1 MSFTSSRDTSDYS
14 RFFNTE
20 ASSSVGSTQRGP
32 GLASRQATEA
42 SIRLGNVNANK
53 TRASTQKEFDR
64 YPSRREENES
74 NSDGLSLQMQL
85 EELKLQIQTDTQVKE
100 ETSDT
105 PETPTPN
112 ENFAALAEKLAKSA
126 NDPNFISAVK
136 NLAKK
141 HNTTPNEIYGII
153 NGESGWDPTA
163 SNALG
168 YKSLFALGVD
178 ASEDAGIDYENLT
191 TMLPSKQV
199 AEYGKYLSFWNY
211 DGNEGISLGLI
222 QAAPGLAQRLKG
234 SPPTTVVYN
243 VGSDGWNANRGWRSG
258 TEGDG
263 PVTIASIDAYFNK
276 GK

>member
-112 ENFAALAEKLAKSA
+112 ENFAALAEKLAKSV
-126 NDPNFISAVK
+126 NDTTFVGAVDA
-136 NLAKK
+136 LAKK
-141 HNTTPNEIYGII
+141 YNKTPADIYSII
-153 NGESGWDPTA
+153 NHESVWDPTVI
-163 SNALG
+163 NEGG
-168 YKSLFALGVD
+168 YSGLFQIGEEAAG
-178 ASEDAGIDYENLT
+178 EAGIDYASIS
-191 TMLPSKQV
+191 TMTPTQQV
-199 AEYGKYLSFWNY
+199 AAYDKYLARWEY
-211 DGNEGISLGLI
+211 DGSVSLGLM
-222 QAAPGLAQRLKG
+222 QAAPGLAKRLKG
-234 SPPTTVVYN
+234 SPSSTVVYTK
-243 VGSDGWNANRGWRSG
+243 GSPEWDANPGWRSG
-258 TEGDG
+258 TDGDI
-263 PVTIASIDAYFNK
+263 TLASIDAYYSK
-276 GK
+276 GT